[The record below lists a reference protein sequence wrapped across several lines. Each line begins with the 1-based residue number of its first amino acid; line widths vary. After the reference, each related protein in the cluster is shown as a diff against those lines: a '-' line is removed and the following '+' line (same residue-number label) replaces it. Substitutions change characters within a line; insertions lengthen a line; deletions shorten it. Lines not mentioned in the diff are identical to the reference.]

1 MGTKLVYGFL
11 LSARLAAAQAT
22 FLHGDVQQIYGF
34 EPHLLNDQQRQQKSG
49 VMDQFWAKAKAQKPV
64 YIPALRKELQDFS
77 NPRFFLYDG
86 SVLLLSLSDT
96 HEDRQ
101 SALAAFARCA
111 LRDVQLTDYF
121 MHVHRMAALNED
133 TTAAAFHILEEPG
146 FAVFIPQHSLTLAQD
161 YSLVYL
167 LLPADPTHWLDPAIA
182 RLRSER
188 DQTAQKSLIL
198 MLWYAQTDAADK
210 AIRAFAADTAKPSAS
225 RTYARQIMGR
235 KASLEGLEETRR
247 AEALASSDALL
258 RQKRRDRLKAMSD
271 EALYDLDAYTMM
283 LMVKR
288 SSASAH

>member
-1 MGTKLVYGFL
+1 MGAKLVRGFL
-11 LSARLAAAQAT
+11 LSAILAATQPT
-22 FLHGDVQQIYGF
+22 FLHDDIHRIYGF
-34 EPHLLNDQQRQQKSG
+34 EPHLLTDQQRQQKSG
-49 VMDQFWAKAKAQKPV
+49 IMDQFWEKAKARKPV
-64 YIPALRKELQDFS
+64 YITALRQELQDFS
-77 NPRFFLYDG
+77 NPSFFLYDG

-121 MHVHRMAALNED
+121 MQVHRMAALNED
-133 TTAAAFHILEEPG
+133 TTAAAFHILDEPG
-146 FAVFIPQHSLTLAQD
+146 FQVFIPQHSLTLAQD

-188 DQTAQKSLIL
+188 DETAQKSLVL

-210 AIRAFAADTAKPSAS
+210 AIRAFASDTAKPSTS
-225 RTYARQIMGR
+225 RAYAQQMMGR
-235 KASLEGLEETRR
+235 KASLEGLEATQR

-258 RQKRRDRLKAMSD
+258 RQKRRDRLKAVSD
-271 EALYDLDAYTMM
+271 EALFDLDAYTKM

-288 SSASAH
+288 SSESAH